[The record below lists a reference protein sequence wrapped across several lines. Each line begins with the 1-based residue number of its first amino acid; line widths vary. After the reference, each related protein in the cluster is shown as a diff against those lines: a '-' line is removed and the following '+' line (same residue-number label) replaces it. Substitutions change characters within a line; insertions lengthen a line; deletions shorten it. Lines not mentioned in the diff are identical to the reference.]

1 MSVADNSSATARTI
15 VGAVIVGIAVVG
27 GSYLVSSSLDS
38 MAEQLDG
45 VRADVADLKTALRTA
60 APARAAPPR
69 ARRGPDP
76 NVRHTLNTAGAPV
89 RGAKTARVTIVEIA
103 DFQ

>member
-1 MSVADNSSATARTI
+1 MADNSSATART
-15 VGAVIVGIAVVG
+15 VVAAVIVGIAVVG
-27 GSYLVSSSLDS
+27 GSYLVSSSLDRV
-38 MAEQLDG
+38 AEQLDG

-60 APARAAPPR
+60 APARAAAPPAR

-76 NVRHTLNTAGAPV
+76 NVRQTINTAGAPV

>member
-1 MSVADNSSATARTI
+1 MTTRL
-15 VGAVIVGIAVVG
+15 IVGIALVG
-27 GSYLVSSSLDS
+27 GGYLVSSSLDDV
-38 MAEQLDG
+38 AERVDG
-45 VRADVADLKTALRTA
+45 LRADVADLKTAMKAAAA
-60 APARAAPPR
+60 APAAAPR

-76 NVRHTLNTAGAPV
+76 NVRQTVNTAGAPV